1 MKGNKMKIEATV
13 KFGNTE
19 VAHHWEY
26 LDSPSRV
33 LVLLR
38 AEHEGQEDVP
48 LVLKLVGKVRSHK
61 SRSGQA
67 IRENHYNDPLD
78 ASEAFFLKTTE
89 NTQ

>member
-1 MKGNKMKIEATV
+1 MKIEATV
-13 KFGNTE
+13 KFGKTD
-19 VAHHWEY
+19 VAQHWEY
-26 LDSPSRV
+26 LDSPSPV

-48 LVLKLVGKVRSHK
+48 LVLKLDAKVRSHG

-67 IRENHYNDPLD
+67 IRENYYNAPLD
-78 ASEAFFLKTTE
+78 ASDAFFLKTTE